1 VRPVVAVTAMA
12 AILVQCEADRRSP
25 AAELAPGVAGSG
37 AAHRERTEIGVA
49 AIGAAAIGAI
59 IDPLIT
65 SSSSATS
72 AFLTGAGGGGYI
84 RMDIPATRMTTM
96 VMATAATATIPIDTG
111 MVITTIP
118 VTAMATVDTA
128 MVTDLVSCSCSA
140 DSLERATTT
149 VLSME

>member
-1 VRPVVAVTAMA
+1 MA
-12 AILVQCEADRRSP
+12 AIIVQCEADRRSP

-72 AFLTGAGGGGYI
+72 AFLTGAGAGGI

-96 VMATAATATIPIDTG
+96 VMATAATATIRMDTG

-118 VTAMATVDTA
+118 VMAMATVDTA
-128 MVTDLVSCSCSA
+128 MVTDLVSCNCSA